1 MAKWRNGYD
10 YYVVS
15 GDTGLIYYMQGYE
28 YNGEKYYR
36 VTEELSSDYDYSV
49 YLNINEVLVN
59 DIIFSP
65 SSKKY
70 TNKPITVEV
79 KVPINCKVTSVE
91 ANNSVV
97 VGEATQ
103 NSAYIIYVVNST
115 SIGTNYSIVV
125 KYIDENNISK
135 ESIYIVDKYDNL
147 APKITVGDITSKT
160 LTGGVVQYYL
170 QNVNISDEF
179 SGIDYVK
186 YTNTVVEDITYFKK
200 SGELVSP
207 EVTILSLGQLNTYT
221 IYVVDNAGNYTLL
234 SKQ

>member
-1 MAKWRNGYD
+1 M
-10 YYVVS
+10 
-15 GDTGLIYYMQGYE
+15 
-28 YNGEKYYR
+28 
-36 VTEELSSDYDYSV
+36 
-49 YLNINEVLVN
+49 LVN